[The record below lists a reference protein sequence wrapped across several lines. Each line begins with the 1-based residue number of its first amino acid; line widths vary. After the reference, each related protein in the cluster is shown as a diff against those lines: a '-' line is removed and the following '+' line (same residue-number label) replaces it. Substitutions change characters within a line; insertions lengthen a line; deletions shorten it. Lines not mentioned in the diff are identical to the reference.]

1 MNHRLGLEVPY
12 RNGSQ
17 TRSYRPDFIVQ
28 INDGQEEPLNLIVE
42 IKGYQSEAAKDKKLT
57 MDTYWIPG
65 INNLHRYGRWAFTEF
80 ADVFDMQ
87 QDVEKKVEAEFKQ
100 MVVSATGSER

>member
-1 MNHRLGLEVPY
+1 M
-12 RNGSQ
+12 
-17 TRSYRPDFIVQ
+17 Q

-42 IKGYQSEAAKDKKLT
+42 IKGYQSEAAKEKNLT

-80 ADVFDMQ
+80 AEFADVFDMQ
-87 QDVEKKVEAEFKQ
+87 QDVEKRSKQ
-100 MVVSATGSER
+100 NLSKW